1 MSITVRATF
10 RVLPERDE
18 EFTHAAAALAEAARD
33 EAGTLRYDWYTSADP
48 TEYVVLEEYTDT
60 AAALAHNER
69 CSTLIKQVSA
79 VAEMTSA
86 HLHGVTGPEL
96 DAWIERNQHA
106 HAHPPMQKP

>member
-1 MSITVRATF
+1 M
-10 RVLPERDE
+10 
-18 EFTHAAAALAEAARD
+18 FT
-33 EAGTLRYDWYTSADP
+33 
-48 TEYVVLEEYTDT
+48 
-60 AAALAHNER
+60 
-69 CSTLIKQVSA
+69 IKQVSA